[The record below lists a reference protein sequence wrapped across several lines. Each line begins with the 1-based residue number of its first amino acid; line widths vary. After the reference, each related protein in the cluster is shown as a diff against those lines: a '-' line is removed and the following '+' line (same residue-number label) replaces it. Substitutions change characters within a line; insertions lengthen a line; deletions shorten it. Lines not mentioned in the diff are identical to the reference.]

1 MRKIVLFTD
10 FLGAAS
16 AVPGHDGDLTIGHHT
31 ARIFRPKKI
40 AIFFFL
46 PLSLRSPPPTTITT
60 TPFPLIF
67 ARTAYQY
74 VISGLAEQIPEK
86 TKNRLKKKEER
97 YRPIWRNYDIGEK

>member
-16 AVPGHDGDLTIGHHT
+16 AVPGHDRV

-74 VISGLAEQIPEK
+74 VISGLAEQIPKKNEK
-86 TKNRLKKKEER
+86 QS
-97 YRPIWRNYDIGEK
+97 